1 LSLRQW
7 QEQKGGSKSRLFR
20 QVYMV
25 FYWQGYILPSSSFV
39 MVPGWQRKPLRVA

>member
-1 LSLRQW
+1 
-7 QEQKGGSKSRLFR
+7 
-20 QVYMV
+20 MV